1 MKIGKENSKINE
13 KADMMDEW
21 MHWIYDELKF
31 ITDTSGKATES
42 LLLNDLWSMWT
53 TYWFRQI
60 YRTYLQTY
68 LKLCQTNI

>member
-60 YRTYLQTY
+60 YTTYLQTY